1 MAPRPG
7 RLHARRCARAHVR
20 AAAARTPSSGG
31 HPTGASPPL
40 VSVDLPLPQGG
51 TMAVVKPRSS
61 EEAYEWYV
69 DAGMPDAD
77 PWWADLWPAS
87 VVLAEHVCTSDAV
100 RGKRVA
106 DLGCGLGVAGT
117 SAMMR
122 GGASHVAL
130 LDYEPPALV
139 CALATASANRVE
151 TFDASAV
158 PLGAASATGAIPY
171 LFDWTQDVP
180 PLDVPFDVV
189 LAADVLYDAQH
200 IPCIARAVA
209 ALLGT
214 ADGAFP
220 PGGTLILA
228 DRQTGTARDAFYAH
242 LKNNFAAEVVS
253 EETVAGE
260 TMDVVLARIA
270 AAADLDG
277 AQPLCK

>member
-1 MAPRPG
+1 MVEALQASAIAQAARGADVLDVCALAPEDPRNVWALNG
-7 RLHARRCARAHVR
+7 RLAALARIV
-20 AAAARTPSSGG
+20 TL
-31 HPTGASPPL
+31 PP
-40 VSVDLPLPQGG
+40 
-51 TMAVVKPRSS
+51 
-61 EEAYEWYV
+61 
-69 DAGMPDAD
+69 
-77 PWWADLWPAS
+77 
-87 VVLAEHVCTSDAV
+87 
-100 RGKRVA
+100 
-106 DLGCGLGVAGT
+106 
-117 SAMMR
+117 
-122 GGASHVAL
+122 HVAL

-209 ALLGT
+209 ALLGA

-260 TMDVVLARIA
+260 TMDVVLARVA